1 MKFNEVEK
9 KRFKLYK
16 AGKMWLIAGTTFL
29 ALAGLG
35 SVAVHADSNN
45 LNTQSAQSTV
55 ATNQDVKVESTQSQD
70 NNVVTVQNNDVTTPA
85 QVDSNKQ
92 DNSATDSKNATVPAQ
107 TDSNKQDN
115 SAADSKNAT
124 VPAQTDSNK
133 QDNSAAENKDATPAQ
148 TDSNKQDNSA
158 TDNKNAADQANSTS
172 VNSDTTSNTN
182 ANNQKVALLAADNQ
196 PDGWNTD
203 HTQYT
208 QGGQLLTGVHNIDG
222 TYYDFDENHN
232 IVKNN
237 YVQSQWGLWYMFGND
252 GRIATKVTPWAGTYY
267 YFDPL
272 TYLRVDNNYVQSQWG
287 LWYMFGNDG
296 RIATKVTPW
305 AGTYYYFDPLTYLRV
320 DNNYVQSQWGLW
332 YMFGN
337 NGRIATKVTP
347 WAGTYYYFDPLTYL
361 RVDNNYVQSQWG
373 SWYLF
378 GNDGRVQ
385 SGVQRWA
392 GTYYYFDPTTYLRV
406 DDDYVTSQWGLKY
419 MFGKDG
425 RIVSDLYKWDKKN
438 QWYYF
443 DPVTYLAVTNNYIKA
458 NDGNW
463 YLFTADGTAAS
474 KVAPWA
480 GTYYYFDPVTHLR
493 VDNAYVQSQWG
504 DWYMFGPDGRI
515 VTGLKEWYG
524 STYYFDPTTYLKVTN
539 KWVNGQYFGADGAR
553 YQNKL
558 LVQGSKA
565 YYLDANGNPVRNQT
579 MTIDGTTY
587 HFDANGE
594 ASAPVIVPDE
604 KISTDNAFIQKQRSQ
619 IAASIADALSSRGNI
634 DADWNN
640 QNDNFAAFAMHD
652 TAQLVSVAQKNVL
665 DKQAGQKVIG
675 DQGLDA
681 DANLIEEN
689 LAKNALLTGKVQNIF
704 TMNYKLNDFSNSA
717 DYVRKVTDDYVNQL
731 KLKNIDGDILGIG
744 SNYDS
749 VTQQFVVT
757 AILFKKGPAKPVPA
771 QATSMVSSATVTNV
785 YNDNTE
791 VNNPL
796 TVGATVDNAELNGAL
811 AGINNTI
818 LTGPKGEVIPQNIL
832 HLYYDALKGA
842 QEKTGLVGQKIYS
855 NKNGDYHYVYW
866 LETNQGTVKKDS
878 WTVFMNNNK
887 GVKYGDPIKVD
898 VSATLT
904 WGKPAAKPVSGIPTS
919 QMTPEQ
925 INTAYATGSDT
936 GANLEPVKIEKINNF
951 NNSLAKGVDVGSL
964 IALENAGVSF
974 YNFKGQKDDLF
985 NVLQQA
991 GVNYIR
997 LRIWNDPYNA
1007 KMQTYGGGANDEAT
1021 LIQLAKR
1028 AQAHGMAILM
1038 DFHYSDFWADPAT
1051 QLVPKAWNSE
1061 DPATMQKSVYNYTK
1075 KVLQDLKAAGADV
1088 QMVQVGNEITQGI
1101 LTSQTR
1107 PDFWTNESTAKDGCA
1122 YLSAGVKATRET
1134 LPAAKVLLHLE
1145 EMNQD
1150 KYRNILTSWKN
1161 HGVDFDIFAT
1171 SAYQFWLWSN
1181 DQYSVMDAING
1192 CINMVKN
1199 EFGKQTIISETSWPF
1214 TTENSDGTNNSTNVA
1229 GNAKLPISPQGQT
1242 EAMRR
1247 LYSSAMSNGNILGT
1261 FWWEPAWIPAKAGWN
1276 YYQYN
1281 IDASS
1286 VYGCGWATEA
1296 ARGYYPDSK
1305 LYYDG
1310 KPTWGG
1316 SSWDNQALFD
1326 DQGHPLQ
1333 SLKMYQEFLNGY
1345 TSPNY
1350 SVPGE
1355 GKDVTSDIQLKV
1367 MKVWNEVGNVT
1378 NPLQSD
1384 TIVSATDVNGLL
1396 NATITKLLTGKK
1408 ETSFSTETLNQLA
1421 DSLAQNGLQGT
1432 KEYTDTQG
1440 NKYHYVFWLDGQT
1453 AADKQWQVNNANKGV
1468 KYGQIINLPVTATL
1482 TLDK

>member
-1 MKFNEVEK
+1 MEK
-9 KRFKLYK
+9 KKHFKLYK
-16 AGKMWLIAGTTFL
+16 SGKQWLVAVVATVIVT
-29 ALAGLG
+29 AGLMMTQQ
-35 SVAVHADSNN
+35 VANADTVGAASETTTVITAKTGEQRDLSNGQATPQ
-45 LNTQSAQSTV
+45 LVTTGKQDTADQQSTGVVGNSNQATV
-55 ATNQDVKVESTQSQD
+55 ANNVKV
-70 NNVVTVQNNDVTTPA
+70 
-85 QVDSNKQ
+85 
-92 DNSATDSKNATVPAQ
+92 SATDHPAKVTKNSDNTSVVKNNNVPKDDSKTVTEPATVQ
-107 TDSNKQDN
+107 TGW
-115 SAADSKNAT
+115 
-124 VPAQTDSNK
+124 
-133 QDNSAAENKDATPAQ
+133 NKD
-148 TDSNKQDNSA
+148 QDGQMTYYQNG
-158 TDNKNAADQANSTS
+158 
-172 VNSDTTSNTN
+172 
-182 ANNQKVALLAADNQ
+182 QK
-196 PDGWNTD
+196 
-203 HTQYT
+203 
-208 QGGQLLTGVHNIDG
+208 LTGRQYMELPAISGTNVSGAKNWYLVDNGTAQSGVQSWMG
-222 TYYDFDENHN
+222 TYYYFDPTTYLR
-232 IVKNN
+232 VNN
-237 YVQSQWGLWYMFGND
+237 EYRQSQWGDWYLFGNDGRIQTGVQQWAGTYYYFDPVTYLRVNNDYVQSQWGLWYMFGHD
-252 GRIATKVTPWAGTYY
+252 GRIVTKVYPWAGSYY
-267 YFDPL
+267 YFDPT
-272 TYLRVDNNYVQSQWG
+272 TYLRVDNDY
-287 LWYMFGNDG
+287 
-296 RIATKVTPW
+296 R
-305 AGTYYYFDPLTYLRV
+305 
-320 DNNYVQSQWGLW
+320 
-332 YMFGN
+332 
-337 NGRIATKVTP
+337 
-347 WAGTYYYFDPLTYL
+347 
-361 RVDNNYVQSQWG
+361 QSQWG

-385 SGVQRWA
+385 SGVQKWA
-392 GTYYYFDPTTYLRV
+392 GSYYYFDPTTYLRV

-419 MFGKDG
+419 MFGKNG
-425 RIVSDLYKWDKKN
+425 RIVTGLYKWDKNN
-438 QWYYF
+438 QLYYF
-443 DPVTYLAVTNNYIKA
+443 DPATYLAVKNTYMQA

-474 KVAPWA
+474 GVTKWA

-493 VDNAYVQSQWG
+493 VDNNYVQSQWG

-704 TMNYKLNDFSNSA
+704 TMNYKLNDFSNNA

-818 LTGPKGEVIPQNIL
+818 LTGGPKGEVIPQNIL

-997 LRIWNDPYNA
+997 LRVWNDPYNA

-1181 DQYSVMDAING
+1181 DQYSVMDTING
-1192 CINMVKN
+1192 CIDMVKN

-1333 SLKMYQEFLNGY
+1333 SLKMYQGFLNGY

-1367 MKVWNEVGNVT
+1367 MKVWNEAGNVT
-1378 NPLQSD
+1378 NPLQAD

>member
-1 MKFNEVEK
+1 MQSKDNVK
-9 KRFKLYK
+9 TRFKLYK

-85 QVDSNKQ
+85 QSDSNKQ
-92 DNSATDSKNATVPAQ
+92 DNSATDSKNATI
-107 TDSNKQDN
+107 
-115 SAADSKNAT
+115 
-124 VPAQTDSNK
+124 PAQTDSNK

-196 PDGWNTD
+196 TDGWNTD

-267 YFDPL
+267 YFDPS
-272 TYLRVDNNYVQSQWG
+272 TYLRVDNDY
-287 LWYMFGNDG
+287 
-296 RIATKVTPW
+296 R
-305 AGTYYYFDPLTYLRV
+305 
-320 DNNYVQSQWGLW
+320 
-332 YMFGN
+332 
-337 NGRIATKVTP
+337 
-347 WAGTYYYFDPLTYL
+347 
-361 RVDNNYVQSQWG
+361 QSQWG

-378 GNDGRVQ
+378 GNDGHVQ

-704 TMNYKLNDFSNSA
+704 TMNYNLNDFSNSA

-997 LRIWNDPYNA
+997 LRVWNDPYNA

-1181 DQYSVMDAING
+1181 DQYSVMDTING

-1333 SLKMYQEFLNGY
+1333 SLKMYQGFLNGY

-1367 MKVWNEVGNVT
+1367 MKVWNEAGNVT
-1378 NPLQSD
+1378 NPLQAD